1 MLAAAAP
8 GAGVAGAVLLA
19 PDGRVRSA
27 GRALVGRGRIVD
39 LHPGVPGDHPAVRG
53 RAVRLLS
60 GELVAVARDALLDT
74 GGLDLAFGAGVAEA
88 DLCMRMW
95 DAGRENA
102 VAGAVAVLHGDAPA
116 PSADDE
122 KAFRRRWHAA
132 PPDRDELLAEDGV
145 ADPGWAD
152 CVWEGPLLDDSPE
165 AAEGRD
171 ALRALAAAGR
181 RPMAREPEGAPLAP
195 DAAGWCD
202 EAILAALNRHRVG
215 APGSETF
222 RRAPVPG
229 SALRPAGREG
239 IGWLGALLGRSGYA
253 AAARGVVQA
262 AHRAGLP
269 GAGAGHRR
277 AARWDGAAR
286 AALPPQDFAPGLIV
300 IHGLPV
306 MPSGIPFWDEATADL
321 GLPVV
326 GATCFETELMPPSWV
341 EPCNRTRE
349 VWVPSG
355 FNARTF
361 ADAGVN
367 PERIHVVPYPVDT
380 DRLRPAGRERDP
392 GAPVTFL
399 SIFEWTWRKGWDV
412 LLQAWAEEFASGDP
426 VRLVVVTYRGAGAAG
441 EGTVEQQA
449 LAHLAALG
457 AGPDD
462 IADIELVLDPVP
474 HDAMPGLYASADAFV
489 LPTPRRGRR
498 DAGARGRRL
507 RRPRDR
513 DRLGRPRGADGAGDR
528 VPGGGGADGRGARRD
543 ARQQCALP
551 GAAAGRAVGR
561 VAARRDARRC
571 RRPGRRRGPRPA
583 RPRPGGG
590 ALLDRRGGG
599 GARRAR
605 PGPALRAGGGGPVNI
620 VWRGPVTD
628 PSGYSAG
635 GRAFLRG
642 FEEEGA
648 AVRLEP
654 HMWNA
659 REAIDAAER
668 RRLVAMSER
677 EMPDVD
683 ASVQH
688 TFGRLVRPVR
698 PRPRRVGRTCSRPT
712 ASPPTGSGGATRWT
726 RCGCRAPRRRGL
738 RRRRR

>member
-1 MLAAAAP
+1 MPRATVVITFHQQPADLRRCLHALAREGLDDVEVVLVNNGSRDPRTPALLEAWADRATVLRNPVDAGRVAARNQGARAARSPVVVWVNPRAEVRPGWLAPLASAAAAP
-8 GAGVAGAVLLA
+8 GAGVAGAVLLGA
-19 PDGRVRSA
+19 DGRVRHA
-27 GRALVGRGRIVD
+27 GMAMVGRGRVVN
-39 LHPGVPGDHPAVRG
+39 LHRGVPGDHPVVRS
-53 RAVRLLS
+53 RPLRLVS
-60 GELVAVARDALLDT
+60 GALMAVARDVLLDV
-74 GGLDLAFGAGVAEA
+74 GALDLTFAGGVAEA

-102 VAGAVAVLHGDAPA
+102 LAAGSVAVLHGEDPV
-116 PSADDE
+116 PEPGDE
-122 KAFRRRWHAA
+122 KAFRRRWNAA
-132 PPDRDELLAEDGV
+132 PPDRDGLLAEDGV

-181 RPMAREPEGAPLAP
+181 RPMAREPEGTPLAP

-202 EAILAALNRHRVG
+202 EAILTALNRHRVG

-253 AAARGVVQA
+253 AAARGVVRA

-269 GAGAGHRR
+269 VLALVTDAS
-277 AARWDGAAR
+277 ADGMAPPEL
-286 AALPPQDFAPGLIV
+286 ALPPQDFAPGLIV

-361 ADAGVN
+361 ADAGVD

-441 EGTVEQQA
+441 RARWSSRRSRTSRSSA
-449 LAHLAALG
+449 PA
-457 AGPDD
+457 PTTS
-462 IADIELVLDPVP
+462 PTSSWCWTP
-474 HDAMPGLYASADAFV
+474 SRTTPCPGSTRR
-489 LPTPRRGRR
+489 PTPSCC
-498 DAGARGRRL
+498 
-507 RRPRDR
+507 P
-513 DRLGRPRGADGAGDR
+513 P
-528 VPGGGGADGRGARRD
+528 
-543 ARQQCALP
+543 
-551 GAAAGRAVGR
+551 
-561 VAARRDARRC
+561 AARAPGCRC
-571 RRPGRRRGPRPA
+571 WRPPPA
-583 RPRPGGG
+583 
-590 ALLDRRGGG
+590 
-599 GARRAR
+599 
-605 PGPALRAGGGGPVNI
+605 
-620 VWRGPVTD
+620 
-628 PSGYSAG
+628 
-635 GRAFLRG
+635 
-642 FEEEGA
+642 
-648 AVRLEP
+648 
-654 HMWNA
+654 
-659 REAIDAAER
+659 
-668 RRLVAMSER
+668 
-677 EMPDVD
+677 
-683 ASVQH
+683 
-688 TFGRLVRPVR
+688 
-698 PRPRRVGRTCSRPT
+698 
-712 ASPPTGSGGATRWT
+712 ASP
-726 RCGCRAPRRRGL
+726 
-738 RRRRR
+738 